1 MKEIKST
8 LGFLLFFCI
17 GGLFS
22 SAMAV
27 DINSIVLN
35 SCEKAE
41 GIIIDADSEFLRLL
55 SLNGEVA
62 TIPIGKI
69 DTILTYGSNKNPF
82 AQFQLDNDSFNYLK
96 EIYFEVDQKEPDVVG
111 WAFKFI
117 EDLVFFYSIDG
128 KMHVLSIDQ
137 IRKVRPYKG
146 LRNTILLESEQYR
159 LEVSDYIANCKFS
172 PSQDP
177 AEQSLQAVRIISDQI
192 KIGEFLDNYLKGT
205 QKLDN
210 FEERTYLYAKPF
222 LYRERNRLSIN
233 YFRQDLG
240 IPNYLPVAFI
250 WSNGTEYHF
259 QSNSGIGAQLSEN
272 LPYVGPL
279 FLIRSDFKSH
289 FFSGSFEGNIES
301 LSAGSNVSFDG
312 EDKSP
317 VDIHTDTTDV
327 LRPRMV
333 ESFNYL
339 AVMGADF
346 GPFSLGIG
354 SYFPVHR
361 VRFNESNYRDLLA
374 YKMSPLV
381 RIIYTKKWI
390 TMRVLISQSR
400 YKYEVN
406 SLGDQLSELS
416 QISNPELFSG
426 EFPNDFSE
434 QAQEETLPP
443 EIGDFDF
450 TKRFVRISG
459 DIDVYEGVKLVGG
472 GVFTYGYY
480 NELSY
485 DTRNKLEFNNI
496 MLSAGIEHQFSHY
509 VNLKLFYQVLRRSN
523 TGSIYGK
530 SIGNTHYIKTV
541 GGSFEL
547 LF

>member
-1 MKEIKST
+1 VKGIKFT
-8 LGFLLFFCI
+8 FVFLFFFCI
-17 GGLFS
+17 SSLFS
-22 SAMAV
+22 SVMAV

-41 GIIIDADSEFLRLL
+41 GIIIDADSESLRLL

-62 TIPIGKI
+62 NIPINKI
-69 DTILTYGSNKNPF
+69 DTIFTYGSNKNPF
-82 AQFQLDNDSFNYLK
+82 SQFQLDNDSFKYLK

-146 LRNTILLESEQYR
+146 ERRAVPLVYEKYQLEISEY
-159 LEVSDYIANCKFS
+159 LANCEFS
-172 PSQDP
+172 SSRDP
-177 AEQSLQAVRIISDQI
+177 ADQSLQAVRIISDQI
-192 KIGEFLDNYLKGT
+192 KIGEYLDNYLKGT

-222 LYRERNRLSIN
+222 LYRERNRLSVT
-233 YFRQDLG
+233 YFRQDFG

-301 LSAGSNVSFDG
+301 LSAGSKVNFDG

-317 VDIHTDTTDV
+317 VDVHTDSTV
-327 LRPRMV
+327 IARPRMV

-346 GPFSLGIG
+346 GPFSLGVG

-361 VRFNESNYRDLLA
+361 VRFDQNNYRDLLA

-381 RIIYTKKWI
+381 RLIYTKKWI
-390 TMRVLISQSR
+390 TMRVLVSQSK
-400 YKYEVN
+400 YKYEAS
-406 SLGDQLSELS
+406 SLAD
-416 QISNPELFSG
+416 QISENSGIYNPDLFSG
-426 EFPNDFSE
+426 EFSE
-434 QAQEETLPP
+434 ESQESVLLP
-443 EIGDFDF
+443 EIGDFGF

-459 DIDVYEGVKLVGG
+459 EIDVYEGVKLVGG
-472 GVFTYGYY
+472 GVFTYGHY
-480 NELSY
+480 NETSY
-485 DTRNKLEFNNI
+485 GSKNRLEFNNT

-523 TGSIYGK
+523 TGTIYGK
-530 SIGNTHYIKTV
+530 SIENTHYIKTV

>member
-1 MKEIKST
+1 MKGIKFKPA
-8 LGFLLFFCI
+8 FLLFFFI
-17 GGLFS
+17 SGLFS
-22 SAMAV
+22 PAMAV

-35 SCEKAE
+35 SCEKVE
-41 GIIIDADSEFLRLL
+41 GIIIDADNKFLRLL
-55 SLNGEVA
+55 SLNGEVVN
-62 TIPIGKI
+62 IPIKEI
-69 DTILTYGSNKNPF
+69 DTVFTFGSNKNPF
-82 AQFQLDNDSFNYLK
+82 TQFQLDNDSYKYLK
-96 EIYFEVDQKEPDVVG
+96 EIYFEVDQKEPDVIG

-146 LRNTILLESEQYR
+146 LRNTVLLDKQKYQ
-159 LEVSDYIANCKFS
+159 LEVSDYLANCEFTS
-172 PSQDP
+172 SQDP
-177 AEQSLQAVRIISDQI
+177 DEQSLQAVRIISDQI

-205 QKLDN
+205 QRLDN

-233 YFRQDLG
+233 YFRQDFG

-312 EDKSP
+312 EDKSS
-317 VDIHTDTTDV
+317 VDIHTDATDV

-346 GPFSLGIG
+346 GPFSLGVG

-361 VRFNESNYRDLLA
+361 IRFDQSNHRDLLA

-381 RIIYTKKWI
+381 RMIYTKKWI
-390 TMRVLISQSR
+390 TMRVLVSQSK
-400 YKYEVN
+400 YKYEAN
-406 SLGDQLSELS
+406 TLSD
-416 QISNPELFSG
+416 QISEYSSIYNPDDLSG
-426 EFPNDFSE
+426 DFGIDFTE
-434 QAQEETLPP
+434 QPQEETLMPA
-443 EIGDFDF
+443 IGDFDF
-450 TKRFVRISG
+450 IKRFVRISG

-472 GVFTYGYY
+472 GVFTYGHY

-485 DTRNKLEFNNI
+485 GIKNKLEFNNI

-523 TGSIYGK
+523 TGTIYGK
-530 SIGNTHYIKTV
+530 SIENIHYIKTV